1 MKYLFIFVLMLNMLY
16 GNDGQFNKYCFNDNG
31 FSVNYQ
37 NQLNSLEDKIN
48 DTNLNNKLLEQKLN
62 DTEKYYSS
70 ILRNQELIAEN
81 EVNQL
86 KSILEQQEK
95 NHQDT
100 ISNLFYLF
108 NMIVATFIFLGAG
121 ITFFGKNYLI
131 KKIKKEISS
140 NHVQVTTKLVSEL
153 GEKKEFIEII
163 KAQIYIEKDSFKD
176 EDEDEDENISKK
188 RYNNDSDNSD
198 DVLS

>member
-1 MKYLFIFVLMLNMLY
+1 
-16 GNDGQFNKYCFNDNG
+16 
-31 FSVNYQ
+31 
-37 NQLNSLEDKIN
+37 
-48 DTNLNNKLLEQKLN
+48 
-62 DTEKYYSS
+62 
-70 ILRNQELIAEN
+70 
-81 EVNQL
+81 
-86 KSILEQQEK
+86 
-95 NHQDT
+95 
-100 ISNLFYLF
+100 
-108 NMIVATFIFLGAG
+108 MIVATFIFLGAG
-121 ITFFGKNYLI
+121 MTFFGKNYLI

-140 NHVQVTTKLVSEL
+140 NHVQVTTKLVREL

>member
-1 MKYLFIFVLMLNMLY
+1 MLNMLY

-86 KSILEQQEK
+86 KIILEQQEK

-121 ITFFGKNYLI
+121 MTFFGKNYLI

>member
-1 MKYLFIFVLMLNMLY
+1 MLNMLH
-16 GNDGQFNKYCFNDNG
+16 GNDTECNKYCFNDNG

-86 KSILEQQEK
+86 KIILEQQEK

-121 ITFFGKNYLI
+121 MTFFGKNYLI

-140 NHVQVTTKLVSEL
+140 NHVQVTTKLVREL

>member
-1 MKYLFIFVLMLNMLY
+1 MLY

-108 NMIVATFIFLGAG
+108 NMIVATFIFLCAG
-121 ITFFGKNYLI
+121 MTFFGKNYLI

-140 NHVQVTTKLVSEL
+140 NHVQVTTKLVREL

>member
-1 MKYLFIFVLMLNMLY
+1 MLNILY
-16 GNDGQFNKYCFNDNG
+16 GNDGQFNTYCFNDNG

-121 ITFFGKNYLI
+121 MTFFGKNYLI

-140 NHVQVTTKLVSEL
+140 NHVQVTTKLFSEL
-153 GEKKEFIEII
+153 KKKKEFIEII

>member
-1 MKYLFIFVLMLNMLY
+1 MLNMLY
-16 GNDGQFNKYCFNDNG
+16 GNDGQFNTYCFNDNG

-86 KSILEQQEK
+86 KIILEQQEK

-121 ITFFGKNYLI
+121 MTFFGKNYLI

-140 NHVQVTTKLVSEL
+140 NHVQVTTKLVREL

>member
-1 MKYLFIFVLMLNMLY
+1 MIISVDKDSLFNIFGVSS
-16 GNDGQFNKYCFNDNG
+16 F
-31 FSVNYQ
+31 
-37 NQLNSLEDKIN
+37 NSLEDKIN

-121 ITFFGKNYLI
+121 MTFFGKNYLI

-163 KAQIYIEKDSFKD
+163 KAQ
-176 EDEDEDENISKK
+176 ENQ
-188 RYNNDSDNSD
+188 
-198 DVLS
+198 VLSTLEKPYVLLTVFVEETHVNLLYSEELKNIYKIFLPTIIPTNVLIPDRR

>member
-1 MKYLFIFVLMLNMLY
+1 MLNMLY

-86 KSILEQQEK
+86 KIILEQQEK

-121 ITFFGKNYLI
+121 MTFFGKNYLI

-140 NHVQVTTKLVSEL
+140 NHVQVTTKLVREL

>member
-1 MKYLFIFVLMLNMLY
+1 MLNMLY

-121 ITFFGKNYLI
+121 MTFFGKNYLI

-140 NHVQVTTKLVSEL
+140 NHVQVTTKLVREL

>member
-1 MKYLFIFVLMLNMLY
+1 MLNMLY
-16 GNDGQFNKYCFNDNG
+16 GNDGQINKYCFNDNG

-121 ITFFGKNYLI
+121 MTFFGKNYLI

>member
-1 MKYLFIFVLMLNMLY
+1 MLNILY

-86 KSILEQQEK
+86 KIILEQQEK

-121 ITFFGKNYLI
+121 MTFFGKNYLI

-140 NHVQVTTKLVSEL
+140 NHVQVTTKLVREL

>member
-1 MKYLFIFVLMLNMLY
+1 MLNILY
-16 GNDGQFNKYCFNDNG
+16 GNDGQFNTYCFNDNG

-37 NQLNSLEDKIN
+37 NQLNPLEDKIN

-86 KSILEQQEK
+86 KIILEQQEK

-121 ITFFGKNYLI
+121 MTFFGKNYLI

-140 NHVQVTTKLVSEL
+140 NHVQVTTKLVREL

>member
-1 MKYLFIFVLMLNMLY
+1 MLNMLY

-121 ITFFGKNYLI
+121 MTFFGKNYLI

-153 GEKKEFIEII
+153 GEKKNLL
-163 KAQIYIEKDSFKD
+163 K
-176 EDEDEDENISKK
+176 
-188 RYNNDSDNSD
+188 
-198 DVLS
+198 L